1 MTVTDIKQQKNDK
14 SRYSVY
20 IDGNYEFSLIME
32 DILYFRLK
40 IGEPISED
48 TYRYITETTLY
59 IKAQNAALKFL
70 GYKMRTEKEVL
81 DKLIK
86 EQYSEE
92 IIARVMEFLIKYDYI
107 NDREYCRRYIKET
120 LKLRPKGIYMI
131 KSELKAKGIDEDTA
145 DEALEEAQI
154 DELGVAE
161 MLLEKKYEGFAEMD
175 QKELTRVYGY
185 LQRRGFSFGITK
197 EAVAALAEKRIS
209 YYNKA

>member
-40 IGEPISED
+40 IGEPISEE

-59 IKAQNAALKFL
+59 IKAQNTALKFL

-131 KSELKAKGIDEDTA
+131 KSELKAKGIDEYTA

-185 LQRRGFSFGITK
+185 LQRRGFSFGIIK
-197 EAVAALAEKRIS
+197 EAVAELAEKGI
-209 YYNKA
+209 

>member
-40 IGEPISED
+40 IGESISED

-59 IKAQNAALKFL
+59 IKAQNTALKFL

-145 DEALEEAQI
+145 DEVLEEAQI
-154 DELGVAE
+154 DELYVAE

-185 LQRRGFSFGITK
+185 LQRRGFSFGIIK
-197 EAVAALAEKRIS
+197 EAVAELAEKGI
-209 YYNKA
+209 

>member
-59 IKAQNAALKFL
+59 IKAQNTALKFL

-145 DEALEEAQI
+145 DEALEEAKI
-154 DELGVAE
+154 DELVVAE

-185 LQRRGFSFGITK
+185 LQRRGFSFGIIK
-197 EAVAALAEKRIS
+197 EAVAELAEKGI
-209 YYNKA
+209 

>member
-1 MTVTDIKQQKNDK
+1 
-14 SRYSVY
+14 
-20 IDGNYEFSLIME
+20 
-32 DILYFRLK
+32 
-40 IGEPISED
+40 
-48 TYRYITETTLY
+48 
-59 IKAQNAALKFL
+59 
-70 GYKMRTEKEVL
+70 MRTEKEVL

-154 DELGVAE
+154 DELYVAE
-161 MLLEKKYEGFAEMD
+161 MLLEKKY
-175 QKELTRVYGY
+175 
-185 LQRRGFSFGITK
+185 
-197 EAVAALAEKRIS
+197 
-209 YYNKA
+209 

>member
-40 IGEPISED
+40 IGEPISEE

-59 IKAQNAALKFL
+59 IKAQNTALKFL
-70 GYKMRTEKEVL
+70 GYKMTTEKEVL
-81 DKLIK
+81 HKLIK

-145 DEALEEAQI
+145 DEALEGAQI
-154 DELGVAE
+154 DELCVAE

-185 LQRRGFSFGITK
+185 LQRRGFSFGIIK
-197 EAVAALAEKRIS
+197 EAVAELAEKGI
-209 YYNKA
+209 

>member
-40 IGEPISED
+40 IGETISED

-59 IKAQNAALKFL
+59 IKAQNTALKFL

-185 LQRRGFSFGITK
+185 LQRRGFSFSIIK
-197 EAVAALAEKRIS
+197 EAVAELAEKGI
-209 YYNKA
+209 

>member
-40 IGEPISED
+40 IAEPISEE

-59 IKAQNAALKFL
+59 IKAQNTALKFL

-154 DELGVAE
+154 DELCVAE

-185 LQRRGFSFGITK
+185 LQRRGFSFGIIK
-197 EAVAALAEKRIS
+197 EAVAELAEKGI
-209 YYNKA
+209 

>member
-40 IGEPISED
+40 IGEPISEEI
-48 TYRYITETTLY
+48 YRYITETTLY
-59 IKAQNAALKFL
+59 IKAQNTALKFL

-145 DEALEEAQI
+145 DEVLEEAQI
-154 DELGVAE
+154 DELVVAE

-185 LQRRGFSFGITK
+185 LQRRGFSFGIIK
-197 EAVAALAEKRIS
+197 EAVAELAEKGI
-209 YYNKA
+209 

>member
-40 IGEPISED
+40 IGEPISEE

-59 IKAQNAALKFL
+59 IKAQNTALKFL

-131 KSELKAKGIDEDTA
+131 KSELKAKGIDEDMA

-185 LQRRGFSFGITK
+185 LQRRGFSFGIIK
-197 EAVAALAEKRIS
+197 EAVAELAEKGI
-209 YYNKA
+209 

>member
-1 MTVTDIKQQKNDK
+1 MTVTDIKQHKNDK

-40 IGEPISED
+40 IGEPISEE

-59 IKAQNAALKFL
+59 IKAQNTALKFL

-154 DELGVAE
+154 DELVVAE

-185 LQRRGFSFGITK
+185 LQRRGFSFGIIK
-197 EAVAALAEKRIS
+197 EAVAELAEKGI
-209 YYNKA
+209 

>member
-40 IGEPISED
+40 IGEPISEE

-59 IKAQNAALKFL
+59 IKAQNTALKFL
-70 GYKMRTEKEVL
+70 GYKMRTEKELL

-107 NDREYCRRYIKET
+107 NDREYCR
-120 LKLRPKGIYMI
+120 
-131 KSELKAKGIDEDTA
+131 
-145 DEALEEAQI
+145 
-154 DELGVAE
+154 
-161 MLLEKKYEGFAEMD
+161 
-175 QKELTRVYGY
+175 
-185 LQRRGFSFGITK
+185 
-197 EAVAALAEKRIS
+197 
-209 YYNKA
+209 

>member
-40 IGEPISED
+40 IGEPISEE

-59 IKAQNAALKFL
+59 IKAQNTALKFL
-70 GYKMRTEKEVL
+70 GYKMRTEKEGL

-92 IIARVMEFLIKYDYI
+92 IIARGMEFLIKYDYI

-154 DELGVAE
+154 DELVVAE

-185 LQRRGFSFGITK
+185 LQRRGFSFGIIK
-197 EAVAALAEKRIS
+197 EAVAELAEKGI
-209 YYNKA
+209 